1 MNSIPITEL
10 TAPFNA
16 DQVKQ
21 RRGSF
26 GKELAY
32 IEAHNVIARLNDVLD
47 GRWSFQIVQ
56 MEVEPDE
63 VIIRGRLTIGDTVR
77 EQFGG
82 SKITRHRDTGE
93 IMNLADDLKSAASDA
108 LKKCA
113 SLAGVALS
121 LYSDSGNGTGNGN
134 STSQTNG
141 RSNGNG
147 QTNGTAGSKRGWNHR
162 EDDPNANAR
171 VQSPRVSNDQI
182 ARIVQTAKDAG
193 MPQKDVIQLSR
204 DTYGATLSQL
214 SPDQADELITL
225 IAA

>member
-1 MNSIPITEL
+1 MNSIPINDL
-10 TAPFNA
+10 ASPFPP

-32 IEAHNVIARLNDVLD
+32 IEAHNVIARLNDALD
-47 GRWSFQIVQ
+47 GEWSFHIVSWDA
-56 MEVEPDE
+56 EPDE
-63 VIIRGRLTIGDTVR
+63 VIVRGRLTIGDTVR

-134 STSQTNG
+134 SASRTNG

-147 QTNGTAGSKRGWNHR
+147 RASGAAGSKRGWNHR

-171 VQSPRVSNDQI
+171 TQSSRVSNDQI

-214 SPDQADELITL
+214 SPGQADELITL